1 MKTDSQYGEDLILLD
16 FFNRTNLNKGYFFE
30 FGAWDGIYLSNCR
43 FFYKK
48 DWEGCFV
55 ESDKRKF
62 NKLKKNYSNDSKIKT
77 LNEFINT
84 TDNNLDKIIQKYNIK
99 KIDLLSIDIDGRDLS
114 VWKTLNKIKPKFVII
129 EYNQFIPF
137 DVEYEDTTN
146 KFVGSSAL
154 AIYNYAKSMN
164 YELIGATTA
173 NLIFIEQSFNN
184 KTIEN
189 INIENLYNLIKPLRI
204 GHNWKGEML
213 FFKNNELKIKEYFTH
228 PQQKNIVDFQTFP
241 KFIRKLTNV
250 DGTGAKKI
258 KIFYSH
264 LVLLILRPH
273 LFFLKIINKI
283 INLFKNSKK

>member
-1 MKTDSQYGEDLILLD
+1 M
-16 FFNRTNLNKGYFFE
+16 
-30 FGAWDGIYLSNCR
+30 
-43 FFYKK
+43 
-48 DWEGCFV
+48 
-55 ESDKRKF
+55 

-164 YELIGATTA
+164 YELIGATSA

-228 PQQKNIVDFQTFP
+228 PQQKNIVDFQTIP
-241 KFIRKLTNV
+241 KFIRK
-250 DGTGAKKI
+250 
-258 KIFYSH
+258 
-264 LVLLILRPH
+264 
-273 LFFLKIINKI
+273 FLKLEPTDSLVSILNEKHLPTTLKHFLIFILK
-283 INLFKNSKK
+283 